1 MLTQLG
7 LAIGSSISKELE
19 AFAEIAGVGMQL
31 LFMKFGRADESQSD
45 ELGVEYATKTGYDC
59 VQMADFFKTLDK
71 LGGGEEGR
79 MPTFLSTHPAPLDR
93 FEKVGVWTR
102 MWQEKFPKQ
111 SFSVNRDAYLRR
123 IENLPYGEDP
133 QQGFVED
140 EVFYHPALAFYFP
153 VPAQWQLTNAPTKVT
168 IAEESGKALLLF
180 DLARGNQFE
189 TALQETLEENGLL
202 LGKETK
208 KNINGFKA
216 VEAELI
222 QKSPLS
228 GATPLNIKLTL
239 LQDGEKIYRFLAVA
253 QGNDTRSYLSAMDKS
268 VSGFNRLRDPEK
280 MNRKVERIHIVSAKK
295 TASLSEI
302 LSDFNMPASRHE
314 EFAVLNGMELSEIIK
329 NNTLLK
335 IVKNLKPE

>member
-1 MLTQLG
+1 
-7 LAIGSSISKELE
+7 
-19 AFAEIAGVGMQL
+19 
-31 LFMKFGRADESQSD
+31 
-45 ELGVEYATKTGYDC
+45 
-59 VQMADFFKTLDK
+59 
-71 LGGGEEGR
+71 
-79 MPTFLSTHPAPLDR
+79 
-93 FEKVGVWTR
+93 
-102 MWQEKFPKQ
+102 
-111 SFSVNRDAYLRR
+111 
-123 IENLPYGEDP
+123 
-133 QQGFVED
+133 VED